1 MKSVQRRF
9 NAVAKNNPMWSSLV
23 CFSEAV
29 KNQKFT
35 PAMMRRW
42 FYKLVDKCD
51 YERKDK
57 KVLLQGLDGLL
68 KTTQHDKNRG

>member
-9 NAVAKNNPMWSSLV
+9 NEVTKNNPGWSSLV

-35 PAMMRRW
+35 TSMMRRW

-68 KTTQHDKNRG
+68 KTTQDNKN